1 MRVTWGGVT
10 GVGGDPNPR
19 LHPLG
24 VYNSA
29 KVKKSTQQK
38 LCKYGVS
45 VLSSSKKDGVKLRND
60 NRQEKGRV
68 ASTAASSKD
77 SSGRRKLTAKRRI
90 KTDTE
95 NCKILKW
102 ISKSEH
108 VHPTPNF
115 GARLSNG
122 TTGESYDWLGH
133 RLRDLEPELKPD
145 EGGLRESSSD

>member
-1 MRVTWGGVT
+1 M
-10 GVGGDPNPR
+10 
-19 LHPLG
+19 
-24 VYNSA
+24 
-29 KVKKSTQQK
+29 
-38 LCKYGVS
+38 
-45 VLSSSKKDGVKLRND
+45 RND
-60 NRQEKGRV
+60 NRQEKGLV
-68 ASTAASSKD
+68 VSNTAPSKD
-77 SSGRRKLTAKRRI
+77 SNVRRKLTAKRRI
-90 KTDTE
+90 KKDTG